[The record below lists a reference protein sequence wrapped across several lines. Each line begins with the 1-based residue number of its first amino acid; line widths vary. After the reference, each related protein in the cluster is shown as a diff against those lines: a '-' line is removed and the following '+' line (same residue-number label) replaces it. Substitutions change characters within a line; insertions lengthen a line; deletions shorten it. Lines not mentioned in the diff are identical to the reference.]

1 MRLTLLQMKYFETLA
16 RILHYTKASQEL
28 NISQPS
34 LSYAMNE
41 LELELGA
48 KLFHKENR
56 KVELTVY
63 GERFLP
69 YVRQALATIAEG
81 TRTVRRLSN
90 GEPETVRL
98 GYVHSVASSLVP
110 AIINDLY
117 GQNDE
122 NRISF
127 IFSEGNSREVF
138 ESLKNGEVDLAICTS
153 RDEGMESIPILRQS
167 IYLAVAADHPLAGR
181 PAVSIDDFIREPQ
194 ILLDKNSNLRGTLDE
209 LFSQREIVPRI
220 AFEVRECNTA
230 LQYVAL
236 HFGVSVLPYVPAMDD
251 ERISVVPIFDD
262 GAEMTRN
269 VYLNW
274 LRGHQLPGA
283 AEKVVDFIE
292 ARYKIN

>member
-1 MRLTLLQMKYFETLA
+1 MTLLQLKYFETLA

-48 KLFHKENR
+48 KLFHRENR
-56 KVELTVY
+56 RVELTVY

-69 YVRQALATIAEG
+69 YVRQALSTIAEG

-98 GYVHSVASSLVP
+98 GYVHSVATSLVP

-117 GQNDE
+117 LQNEE
-122 NRISF
+122 NRLSF
-127 IFSEGNSREVF
+127 TFSEGGSRQVYEA
-138 ESLKNGEVDLAICTS
+138 LKNGEVDLAICPS

-181 PAVSIDDFIREPQ
+181 QEVALDEIIREPQ
-194 ILLDKNSNLRGTLDE
+194 IMLDKNSNLRGTLDK
-209 LFSQREIVPRI
+209 LFAKRDVVPRI

-251 ERISVVPIFDD
+251 ERISVVPLFED

-269 VYLNW
+269 VYLSW
-274 LRGHQLPGA
+274 LRGRQLPGA

-292 ARYKIN
+292 ARYKIR